1 MPKKVHNLSLKG
13 QIMSDEFI
21 SSSRKDIE
29 FAQRIH
35 HELEA
40 RAHEPWLDWQDILPN
55 HGSCGT

>member
-1 MPKKVHNLSLKG
+1 
-13 QIMSDEFI
+13 MSDEFI

-40 RAHEPWLDWQDILPN
+40 RAHEPWLDWQDILPT

>member
-1 MPKKVHNLSLKG
+1 
-13 QIMSDEFI
+13 MSDEFI

-40 RAHEPWLDWQDILPN
+40 RAHEPWLDWQDILDG
-55 HGSCGT
+55 HIYFASGSHVYSYQLRLC